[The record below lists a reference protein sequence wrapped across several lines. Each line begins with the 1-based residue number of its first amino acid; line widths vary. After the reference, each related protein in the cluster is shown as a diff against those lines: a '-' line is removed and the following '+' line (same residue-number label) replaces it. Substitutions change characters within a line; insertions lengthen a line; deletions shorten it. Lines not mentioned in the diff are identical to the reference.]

1 MGNKKTAKPILAA
14 LLAATLLLLPMFISD
29 RYIMTL
35 IDQILIFIIAVLGLN
50 YITGL
55 TGQNNMGMA
64 GIFSIGAYFS
74 AIFTMRTGLSPFL
87 GVLLCIP
94 LGLLIGQLL
103 GRPSLRVKGVYLAM
117 STMMFGEIV
126 RLVINN
132 LDWLTSGS
140 NGIRNIPR
148 FSIFGYV
155 LKWERQQYYVYLVVC
170 VLALLI
176 TRMVFDGRWGRE
188 FRSIRD
194 NEDGVA
200 SCGIDIAK
208 TKVTAFTMCAIF
220 GCVAGGL
227 YAHLM
232 GYIQPAIFDFNF
244 MVKFFMM
251 IMLGG
256 IGTISG
262 SIFGAILVVVLPE
275 ALRFVGDWYYMIFA
289 FLNLLIILFLP
300 NGIVSIKDHVVNGY
314 RRIKAKKGGAAK

>member
-1 MGNKKTAKPILAA
+1 MANKKMAKCILAVV
-14 LLAATLLLLPMFISD
+14 LLVLPGLISD

-35 IDQILIFIIAVLGLN
+35 IDQILIFIVAVLGLN

-74 AIFTMRTGLSPFL
+74 AIFTMRTGLSAFL

-94 LGLLIGQLL
+94 VGLLIGQLL

-148 FSIFGYV
+148 FSIFSYV
-155 LKWERQQYYVYLVVC
+155 LKWEQQQYYIYLAVC
-170 VLALLI
+170 VLALFI
-176 TRMVFDGRWGRE
+176 TKTVFDGRWGRE

-208 TKVTAFTMCAIF
+208 TKVTAFTMCSIF
-220 GCVAGGL
+220 GCVSGGL

-232 GYIQPAIFDFNF
+232 GYIQPAIFDSNF

-256 IGTISG
+256 VGTISG

-289 FLNLLIILFLP
+289 ILNLLIILFLP
-300 NGIVSIKDHVVNGY
+300 NGIVSIKDRVINGY
-314 RRIKAKKGGAAK
+314 RKIMEKKGGTVQ